1 MVFVI
6 DHGGGK
12 GHVGFVEGAAN
23 GRLVTVEGNSN
34 DGGSREGTGVFR
46 LDRRTIGTINAGF
59 IGLP

>member
-1 MVFVI
+1 V
-6 DHGGGK
+6 
-12 GHVGFVEGAAN
+12 AN

-34 DGGSREGTGVFR
+34 DGRSREGTGVFR